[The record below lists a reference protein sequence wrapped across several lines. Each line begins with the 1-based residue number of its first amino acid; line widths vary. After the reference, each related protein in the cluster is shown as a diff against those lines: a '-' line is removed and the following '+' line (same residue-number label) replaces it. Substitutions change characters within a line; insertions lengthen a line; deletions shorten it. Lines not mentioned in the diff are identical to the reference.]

1 MNCFLAPAD
10 VQFLTKESDALPH
23 LSASTRSLPRS
34 GAQTP
39 THFESY
45 ASYNRYLSPSGNDQY
60 GSRPPSGTSNISGYT
75 TTSYGDNL
83 LLSPVNAGSLMARL
97 SISDLAHVRTFE
109 QQVPSNN
116 ADAVPD
122 RLSASGFLISFVAD
136 AKGCRMRAARG
147 NRLCFIIP
155 TRSCEQPQRITC
167 RHVRRHKL
175 AAPPP
180 LCEDQALASRVLE
193 LGPVGTKFTGG
204 PIIIEV
210 PYVASLCNGERE
222 IAVFTFTSASSNRIA
237 SNTNT
242 FGEWIEHKQPE
253 IEPRIKR
260 LLDSHLA
267 DTKSSG
273 TKRASLGGW
282 FLLYSFH
289 FKYWILLLAFYW

>member
-1 MNCFLAPAD
+1 
-10 VQFLTKESDALPH
+10 
-23 LSASTRSLPRS
+23 
-34 GAQTP
+34 
-39 THFESY
+39 
-45 ASYNRYLSPSGNDQY
+45 
-60 GSRPPSGTSNISGYT
+60 
-75 TTSYGDNL
+75 
-83 LLSPVNAGSLMARL
+83 MARL

-155 TRSCEQPQRITC
+155 ARSCEQPQRITC

-222 IAVFTFTSASSNRIA
+222 IAVFTFTSASSSRIA
-237 SNTNT
+237 SSSGGGGPNT
-242 FGEWIEHKQPE
+242 FGEWVEHKQPE
-253 IEPRIKR
+253 IEARIKR

-267 DTKSSG
+267 DTRNSS
-273 TKRASLGGW
+273 TKRGSVGG
-282 FLLYSFH
+282 
-289 FKYWILLLAFYW
+289 